1 MKKAKSIYTLNTI
14 VFCFLLCAGGLSSFA
29 QTNDWG
35 ILVNNKNW
43 YYERGEIFRGTKE
56 QCERKC
62 AELNYHP
69 PTTNTFNVSNVGEY
83 LIQQTPEELRGSA
96 LPSQSMMDD
105 LGNALEEAR
114 RKAEKNVY
122 TPAKITSDI
131 NGNVKS
137 GDYAA
142 VAAGQAARY
151 NAEMNNEYVMTT
163 IDNDARFNKDNKG
176 FEGTPA
182 PKKTPRSID
191 AVLQKNKD
199 CNCSTLIT
207 DTEYNLWAL
216 EFVNSGRPGN
226 EFKSFATEKYSKF
239 KDNHKCTMNDSD
251 FEIYYKKLVKLT
263 NQEIDKRLIN

>member
-1 MKKAKSIYTLNTI
+1 METSSNRFVLFISG
-14 VFCFLLCAGGLSSFA
+14 LLFIMFYVSQCSA

-43 YYERGEIFRGTKE
+43 YYERGKIFRGTKE

-105 LGNALEEAR
+105 LGNALEEER

-122 TPAKITSDI
+122 TPAKITSGI

-142 VAAGQAARY
+142 VAAGQAAWH

-176 FEGTPA
+176 FEGTQKQSSKPR
-182 PKKTPRSID
+182 PISEVIQNNTPCGCSKQIG
-191 AVLQKNKD
+191 AKD
-199 CNCSTLIT
+199 YEQLA
-207 DTEYNLWAL
+207 DEYLL
-216 EFVNSGRPGN
+216 SPYLFR
-226 EFKSFATEKYSKF
+226 EKYTNLCKQHGCDGT
-239 KDNHKCTMNDSD
+239 DNDYQV
-251 FEIYYKKLVKLT
+251 FVKELKSVI
-263 NQEIDKRLIN
+263 EKRLEEMDEE